1 MRHIL
6 VPTDFGEGALA
17 ALEYAVELCQGSQG
31 RITLLHVL
39 HKEKT
44 TETLMGLDAIGYLSN
59 ALELPPSSSGCAPA
73 FNVDELTKLARQTP
87 SSAVELNEDAEAIAG
102 LFVVQ
107 RPRLGSGRSVR
118 GFFKSRSPSAIGRPC
133 FSTVR
138 RHEAIT
144 RRFAST
150 RRRT

>member
-39 HKEKT
+39 HTEKA

-59 ALELPPSSSGCAPA
+59 ALELPPSSSGCAPS
-73 FNVDELTKLARQTP
+73 FNVDDLKTLRP
-87 SSAVELNEDAEAIAG
+87 AE
-102 LFVVQ
+102 
-107 RPRLGSGRSVR
+107 
-118 GFFKSRSPSAIGRPC
+118 
-133 FSTVR
+133 T
-138 RHEAIT
+138 
-144 RRFAST
+144 
-150 RRRT
+150 